1 MKTIYINDKA
11 RAALERHA
19 RSGQFS
25 LGTCKA
31 VTRDVWEVAV
41 EDDVYSLLQKMS
53 QQMRAHE
60 LSSTFSDVVLTI
72 VHNYEL
78 KTKDRGSEPPC

>member
-11 RAALERHA
+11 RVALERHA
-19 RSGQFS
+19 LSGRFS

-41 EDDVYSLLQKMS
+41 EDDVYTLLQKMS
-53 QQMRAHE
+53 Q
-60 LSSTFSDVVLTI
+60 
-72 VHNYEL
+72 
-78 KTKDRGSEPPC
+78 